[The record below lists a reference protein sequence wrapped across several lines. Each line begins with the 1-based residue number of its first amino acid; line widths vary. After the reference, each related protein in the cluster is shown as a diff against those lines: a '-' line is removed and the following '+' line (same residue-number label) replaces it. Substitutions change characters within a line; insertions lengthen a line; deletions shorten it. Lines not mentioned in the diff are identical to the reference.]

1 MEDLD
6 DLLRNGMT
14 DLFEYGQEFMVGN
27 ALGDGSAKKDDN
39 STDTKKTE
47 TFQEKYRREL
57 KKDLDEIDK
66 DDEEEDVTIEEEVTE
81 STEGGDDVL
90 DLDDLIK
97 TEEEAEEEAAAAAEG
112 EKKDL

>member
-1 MEDLD
+1 MRDLAEHG
-6 DLLRNGMT
+6 LT

-27 ALGDGSAKKDDN
+27 ALGDGSKKDDN
-39 STDTKKTE
+39 STNSKRQE

-66 DDEEEDVTIEEEVTE
+66 DDEEETATEEVVVEETTE
-81 STEGGDDVL
+81 EGGDDDFDVL
-90 DLDDLIK
+90 DSLIK
-97 TEEEAEEEAAAAAEG
+97 TEEEAAEEEEAASSE